1 MQWEAWNSSRVSAS
15 SCLHNN
21 SDTCSATGEDTAFLS
36 CVEITIFCGG
46 RNSSTPLVV
55 RWCSGRGS
63 DLYSRGREF
72 DSSALPGNLVNSAF
86 HPFGLGKS
94 SAYFVQDYTYIHIS
108 TALTNFSCLWKSGPA
123 QAYWLHGV
131 KAGLNCH

>member
-1 MQWEAWNSSRVSAS
+1 MQWEAWNRSRVSAS

-21 SDTCSATGEDTAFLS
+21 SDMCLATGDDTTFLP

-46 RNSSTPLVV
+46 WNSSTPLVV

-63 DLYSRGREF
+63 DLCSRGREF

-86 HPFGLGKS
+86 HPFGVGKS
-94 SAYFVQDYTYIHIS
+94 SAYFVQDYLYPHFNSSYKLQLSLEEWSS
-108 TALTNFSCLWKSGPA
+108 T
-123 QAYWLHGV
+123 
-131 KAGLNCH
+131 GLLAAWG